1 MEEEKITLPSKSINK
16 TKVTNFEMS
25 QLQKKHW

>member
-1 MEEEKITLPSKSINK
+1 MKEEKMTLPSKSINK

-25 QLQKKHW
+25 ELQKKCW